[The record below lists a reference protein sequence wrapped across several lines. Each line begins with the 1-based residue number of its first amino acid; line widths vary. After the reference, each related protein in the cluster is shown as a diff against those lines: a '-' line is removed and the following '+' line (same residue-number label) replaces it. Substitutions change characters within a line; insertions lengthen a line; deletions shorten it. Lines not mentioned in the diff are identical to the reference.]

1 MVEMLI
7 VFGGVCIPLIVVG
20 LYALYRTNKEE
31 RKEKMQ
37 PKSA

>member
-1 MVEMLI
+1 MEMLI
-7 VFGGVCIPLIVVG
+7 LFVGVVVPLSLVG

-37 PKSA
+37 AKGA